1 VEFRRKRG
9 RHPAVVWPCS
19 SNGTIVSDEPKDQ
32 DHGPLARVVQI
43 LVLYL
48 GWLVERGA
56 PVDAVTVLII
66 SKKV

>member
-1 VEFRRKRG
+1 MWNSEGKGGDTPRWCG
-9 RHPAVVWPCS
+9 HAV
-19 SNGTIVSDEPKDQ
+19 GTIVSDEPKDQ

-43 LVLYL
+43 LVFYL